1 MAKKSY
7 KELLK
12 ESVLGEFD
20 TSKTVD
26 VQGPMLDAIIS
37 YKGDGELHTHQD
49 AASILER
56 YYYGEKEDKGVEIQ
70 EAEQNTIDEVPVDN
84 LDKAKG
90 QIEDEVEPTK
100 TDGDSKA
107 VLIKA
112 KAEDIEEDIEIE
124 NTVIEKLISELE
136 ESETDLDDNGDKEEE
151 EEEDKEE
158 DKKEE
163 VKEQKE
169 EDVPAEDD
177 EEGDK
182 LPEDEKDLDVDKE
195 LQEAGGSLPGY
206 RTSTGS
212 RLGTGGDVRV
222 GDELEEAFQIFK
234 EQVEDEDEEDIEDEE
249 EEDEE
254 EEELEEKKNKK

>member
-12 ESVLGEFD
+12 ESIVGEFD

-26 VQGPMLDAIIS
+26 VQGPMLDAILS
-37 YKGDGELHTHQD
+37 YKGDGELHTNQD

-56 YYYGEKEDKGVEIQ
+56 YYYGQEEDKGVDVQ

-84 LDKAKG
+84 LNKAKD

-100 TDGDSKA
+100 TVGDSKA

-124 NTVIEKLISELE
+124 NTVIEKLIAELE
-136 ESETDLDDNGDKEEE
+136 ESEGDAEVTTEQTADEKPI
-151 EEEDKEE
+151 EDEK
-158 DKKEE
+158 DI
-163 VKEQKE
+163 
-169 EDVPAEDD
+169 EDD
-177 EEGDK
+177 MPK
-182 LPEDEKDLDVDKE
+182 DEKDLDIDKE
-195 LQEAGGSLPGY
+195 LEEGGALPGY
-206 RTSTGS
+206 RKSDGY

-234 EQVEDEDEEDIEDEE
+234 EQVEDDEKEDD
-249 EEDEE
+249 
-254 EEELEEKKNKK
+254 EEKKEEVADKKDEKKDKFNFGDKKDEKVADKKE

>member
-1 MAKKSY
+1 MSKKSY

-12 ESVLGEFD
+12 ESVVVEFD

-26 VQGPMLDAIIS
+26 VQGPMLNAILS

-56 YYYGEKEDKGVEIQ
+56 YYYGEKEDKGVDVQ

-84 LDKAKG
+84 LNKAKD

-112 KAEDIEEDIEIE
+112 KAEDIEEGVEIE
-124 NTVIEKLISELE
+124 NTVIEKLIAELE
-136 ESETDLDDNGDKEEE
+136 ESDEPT
-151 EEEDKEE
+151 
-158 DKKEE
+158 E
-163 VKEQKE
+163 VTTEQKE
-169 EDVPAEDD
+169 DEPVKEPTD
-177 EEGDK
+177 EEPTGDEI
-182 LPEDEKDLDVDKE
+182 PEDEKDLDIDKE
-195 LQEAGGSLPGY
+195 LEEGLPGF
-206 RTSTGS
+206 RTSTGK
-212 RLGTGGDVRV
+212 RFGTGGDVRV

-234 EQVEDEDEEDIEDEE
+234 EQVEDDEKDENEKEDEK
-249 EEDEE
+249 
-254 EEELEEKKNKK
+254 EEKEKEVPPLPEKEKE